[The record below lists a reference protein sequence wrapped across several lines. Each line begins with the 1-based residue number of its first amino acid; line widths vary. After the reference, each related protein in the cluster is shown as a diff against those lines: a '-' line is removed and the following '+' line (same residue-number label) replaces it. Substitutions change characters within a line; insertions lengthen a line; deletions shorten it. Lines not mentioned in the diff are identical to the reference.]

1 VQNGT
6 TVGDTYTTPLQ
17 SSILMG
23 RDGNDVLTAGSGG
36 SHLYGNSGNDILNGG
51 KGNDLLH
58 GGAGNDT
65 ITGGDG
71 ADTLIGGAG
80 SDVITGG
87 LGADV
92 FAFHLADPGTTSARA
107 QDTIKDFSTTQGDVL
122 DLRDLLQGETTVTT
136 TLDNYLSFDTTS
148 TSGTTIIKVSP
159 SGGGF
164 GGGLFN
170 PSTETERIV
179 LEGINLRTDL
189 GLAGNSTD
197 AQVIAK
203 LLEKK
208 ALVVD
213 NG

>member
-1 VQNGT
+1 V
-6 TVGDTYTTPLQ
+6 
-17 SSILMG
+17 M
-23 RDGNDVLTAGSGG
+23 
-36 SHLYGNSGNDILNGG
+36 
-51 KGNDLLH
+51 
-58 GGAGNDT
+58 
-65 ITGGDG
+65 
-71 ADTLIGGAG
+71 
-80 SDVITGG
+80 TGG

-92 FAFHLADPGTTSARA
+92 FAWHLADPGTTSARA
-107 QDTIKDFSTTQGDVL
+107 QDTIKDFSTAQGDVL
-122 DLRDLLQGETTVTT
+122 DLRDLLQGETTVAT
-136 TLDNYLSFDTTS
+136 TLDNYLSFDTTT

-159 SGGGF
+159 TGGGF
-164 GGGLFN
+164 GGFLQA
-170 PSTETERIV
+170 STETERIV